1 VLEVVYHHAEFSG
14 TRTSRVAD
22 EAKMSFFRL
31 SVVTLSNSKVVRT
44 PKFTFLVVK
53 HAYCFFFKIFLTG
66 SVTKTS
72 IAVSRMRQFSV
83 YGLVT
88 RRSAF
93 EQTVD

>member
-1 VLEVVYHHAEFSG
+1 MPSSVRLGLRASPVKPK
-14 TRTSRVAD
+14 RV
-22 EAKMSFFRL
+22 FFRL

-53 HAYCFFFKIFLTG
+53 HAYCCFLKIFLTG

-72 IAVSRMRQFSV
+72 IAVSRMREFSV
-83 YGLVT
+83 GLHGLVT

-93 EQTVD
+93 EHAVD